1 LLVIFILTGVMNRA
15 RKGLI
20 SGAVWYQS
28 QLASYWMTWVVV
40 AFLLGAI
47 VTTFM
52 VESPN
57 TDPAIFGGFKQQ

>member
-1 LLVIFILTGVMNRA
+1 
-15 RKGLI
+15 
-20 SGAVWYQS
+20 
-28 QLASYWMTWVVV
+28 MTWVVV